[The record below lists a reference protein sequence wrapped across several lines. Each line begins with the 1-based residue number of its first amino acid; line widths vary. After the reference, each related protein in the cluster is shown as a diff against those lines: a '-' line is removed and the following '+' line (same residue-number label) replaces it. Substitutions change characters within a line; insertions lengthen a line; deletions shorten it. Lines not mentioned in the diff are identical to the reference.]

1 MLKTTSDLSPLFH
14 VLRAAISHEMPAL
27 NPAEVSAVV
36 ERWERPDGVVSAERI
51 CTAILLAADS
61 FLDSIGELVGAD
73 KAGADSWL
81 NNCSPLICG
90 ALHDIFEHCL
100 AQRFRDQRVL
110 PFDFLAEMSTFSKV
124 LQHVAETGE
133 DIGQA
138 RVRTARMTH
147 GLRRVA

>member
-1 MLKTTSDLSPLFH
+1 MLKTTSDLSLLFH

-51 CTAILLAADS
+51 GTAILLAADC
-61 FLDSIGELVGAD
+61 FLDSIGELVGSD
-73 KAGADSWL
+73 KAGTDSWL
-81 NNCSPLICG
+81 NNCAPLICG

-100 AQRFRDQRVL
+100 AQSSRNQRGL

-124 LQHVAETGE
+124 LQHVTETGE

>member
-1 MLKTTSDLSPLFH
+1 MLKTTSDLSILFH
-14 VLRAAISHEMPAL
+14 GLRAAISHEMPTL
-27 NPAEVSAVV
+27 NPAEVSVVV
-36 ERWERPDGVVSAERI
+36 ERWERPDGGLSADQI
-51 CTAILLAADS
+51 SIAVLLGADS
-61 FLDSIGELVGAD
+61 FLDSIGELVGAE
-73 KAGADSWL
+73 KAVADIWL

-90 ALHDIFEHCL
+90 ALHDIFDHCL
-100 AQRFRDQRVL
+100 GQSFRNQRVV

-138 RVRTARMTH
+138 RVRMARMTH

>member
-1 MLKTTSDLSPLFH
+1 MLKITSHLPLLFH
-14 VLRAAISHEMPAL
+14 GLRAAISHEMPAL

-36 ERWERPDGVVSAERI
+36 ERWERSDGGLSAEQI

-73 KAGADSWL
+73 KAVADIWL

-100 AQRFRDQRVL
+100 GQISRKQRVV

-138 RVRTARMTH
+138 RVRMTRMTH

>member
-1 MLKTTSDLSPLFH
+1 MLKTTSDLSLLFH

-51 CTAILLAADS
+51 CTAILLAAES

-81 NNCSPLICG
+81 NSCSPLICG

-100 AQRFRDQRVL
+100 AQRSRDQRVL
-110 PFDFLAEMSTFSKV
+110 TFDFLAGMSTFSKV
-124 LQHVAETGE
+124 LRMSQKQVK
-133 DIGQA
+133 IS
-138 RVRTARMTH
+138 VRP
-147 GLRRVA
+147 V